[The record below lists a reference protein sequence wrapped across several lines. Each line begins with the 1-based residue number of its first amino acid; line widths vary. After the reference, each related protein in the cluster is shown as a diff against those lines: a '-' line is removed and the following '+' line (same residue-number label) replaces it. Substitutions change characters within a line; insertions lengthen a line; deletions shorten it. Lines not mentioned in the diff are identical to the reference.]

1 MYRHLM
7 GSMAVIGLLLSM
19 PNAHERAIAQK
30 LREPTLDNRFRDAG
44 DRAPEAELP
53 LVNPPQGTATLDS
66 READDGFAPAYLG
79 VTFRDE
85 DRDAVVQSVHP
96 GSPAEQA
103 GLRPDDVIETLQGLR
118 ISSPQD
124 VLDIIAKMRS
134 GDTLDL
140 GISRRMHVSAQAAL
154 TSRPATGLR
163 NVGYSQ
169 ELSAAGN
176 LDAAENPERELL
188 PIPSKVKRDT
198 HATGSPHYRN
208 TAPQHP
214 NGVSPGPR
222 RNDKQVTGQSNG
234 DRRFRDRVLRRR

>member
-1 MYRHLM
+1 MNRHLL
-7 GSMAVIGLLLSM
+7 GSMAVIGLLLSL

-44 DRAPEAELP
+44 DRVPEAELP
-53 LVNPPQGTATLDS
+53 LVNPPQGTATLES
-66 READDGFAPAYLG
+66 READDRFAPAYLG

-85 DRDAVVQSVHP
+85 DRDAIVQSVHA

-134 GDTLDL
+134 GDTLEL

-163 NVGYSQ
+163 SVGYSQ
-169 ELSAAGN
+169 ELSESN
-176 LDAAENPERELL
+176 LDDAENPERELL
-188 PIPSKVKRDT
+188 PIPTNVTRDT
-198 HATGSPHYRN
+198 RAAGTPHYRN

-214 NGVSPGPR
+214 SGVAPGQR
-222 RNDKQVTGQSNG
+222 RNDKQVNGQSNG
-234 DRRFRDRVLRRR
+234 DRRFRDRLRRR